1 MCEIRGTEV
10 NKCITASK
18 VYLLTNIGERGFI
31 CACGRMWGG
40 YKGGPSQTKGLLPG
54 PRSSTVNS
62 TTCQKGTEGCW
73 SESNYLVNTSSG
85 R

>member
-10 NKCITASK
+10 NKRITASK
-18 VYLLTNIGERGFI
+18 VYLLTNIGERGLSVPVV
-31 CACGRMWGG
+31 GWGG